1 MRLFCE
7 LRVDKSSEI
16 GARSIQELII
26 LSRMRRRD
34 MARSFDSGVGSS
46 ISDSVRL
53 VSIST
58 TAQSCSDAVP
68 GEEWG
73 QARSV

>member
-34 MARSFDSGVGSS
+34 MARSFDSGVGSF

-53 VSIST
+53 LIVSMPT
-58 TAQSCSDAVP
+58 VAVLQLC
-68 GEEWG
+68 G
-73 QARSV
+73 AA